1 MLLRELL
8 EVPIAD
14 PLIVQTLMTLRT
26 QIHGQ
31 VVLVGGLPSGAVQTV
46 MTMQHSMTTAKKALE
61 VVIDHLATSI
71 PYFSRSISFSLGLM
85 ISASGM
91 PISTASDIVPLISVE
106 NSFELYVCEPRTV
119 MYTLYVIP
127 FSS

>member
-1 MLLRELL
+1 MLLSELL
-8 EVPIAD
+8 EIPITD
-14 PLIVQTLMTLRT
+14 PLIMQPLMTLRA
-26 QIHGQ
+26 QIHCQ
-31 VVLVGGLPSGAVQTV
+31 VVLIRGLPSGAVQTMMPV
-46 MTMQHSMTTAKKALE
+46 QGSASAAEKTLQSI
-61 VVIDHLATSI
+61 VDHLATSI

-91 PISTASDIVPLISVE
+91 PISFASEIVPLISVE
-106 NSFELYVCEPRTV
+106 NSFELYVWEPRTV